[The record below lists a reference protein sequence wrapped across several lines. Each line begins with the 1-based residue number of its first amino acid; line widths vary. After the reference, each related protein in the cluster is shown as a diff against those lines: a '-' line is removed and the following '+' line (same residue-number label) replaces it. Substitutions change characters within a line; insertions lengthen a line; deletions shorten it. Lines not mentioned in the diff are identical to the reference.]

1 LQSAAILLRVIAGA
15 IRHQRELR
23 IRSSGKNPRRPIGAA
38 SGRISRAGSCRM
50 RQPGFFGSVPKEP
63 TKKKIGDT
71 REKSETIHS
80 PHAIC
85 IRGRS
90 AFCDCLILS
99 SDFPR
104 FSEKCADDKKI
115 PRFWQEFFILNASL
129 NHNSAG
135 TQNTVFVIF
144 QHQNPP
150 APDALPEPEEPLETK
165 EKHDIQRCVFCTC
178 RIAIR
183 LSKSHASLSDVNNCR
198 TAIYIA

>member
-1 LQSAAILLRVIAGA
+1 MRVIAGA

-85 IRGRS
+85 MRRRS

-99 SDFPR
+99 GNFPR
-104 FSEKCADDKKI
+104 FSEKCADEKKI

-144 QHQNPP
+144 LHQHPP
-150 APDALPEPEEPLETK
+150 APDALPEPEKPLETK
-165 EKHDIQRCVFCTC
+165 EKRDIQRCVFCTC
-178 RIAIR
+178 HITDQ
-183 LSKSHASLSDVNNCR
+183 LSKSRASLSDVNNCR
-198 TAIYIA
+198 TAIYLA

>member
-1 LQSAAILLRVIAGA
+1 MPDAPA
-15 IRHQRELR
+15 R
-23 IRSSGKNPRRPIGAA
+23 IFRIGAE
-38 SGRISRAGSCRM
+38 RTD
-50 RQPGFFGSVPKEP
+50 E
-63 TKKKIGDT
+63 KKIGDT

-85 IRGRS
+85 IRRRS

-144 QHQNPP
+144 LHQHPP
-150 APDALPEPEEPLETK
+150 APDALPEPENPLETK
-165 EKHDIQRCVFCTC
+165 EKRDIQRCVFCTC
-178 RIAIR
+178 RITDR
-183 LSKSHASLSDVNNCR
+183 LSKSSASLSDVDNCR
-198 TAIYIA
+198 TAIYLAWRPEKACNF